1 MLITDSPSSSRALVA
16 VVPESHET
24 HIHPPIRR
32 VAAFLTQV
40 IANARQIPQT
50 RARRR
55 ADPAD
60 VIAAYQA
67 TVDRIQKLN
76 EKSE

>member
-1 MLITDSPSSSRALVA
+1 MPTTDSPSSTRALVA
-16 VVPESHET
+16 VVPESHEP
-24 HIHPPIRR
+24 HVHAPIRR

-40 IANARQIPQT
+40 IANARQVPQT

-60 VIAAYQA
+60 VIAG
-67 TVDRIQKLN
+67 VSGDG
-76 EKSE
+76 